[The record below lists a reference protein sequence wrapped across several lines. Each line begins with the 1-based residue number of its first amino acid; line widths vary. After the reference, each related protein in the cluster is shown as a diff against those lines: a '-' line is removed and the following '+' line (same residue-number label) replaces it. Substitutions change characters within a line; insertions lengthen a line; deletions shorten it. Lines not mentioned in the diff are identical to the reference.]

1 MGNYKTPGVYVQEI
15 DAYPNSVVGVS
26 TSVPV
31 FVGHTKR
38 HGEAGV
44 PKFGRI
50 TSLDQF
56 LEVFGGPPL
65 VKIGWEGDN
74 GNETCTLPDAERYRL
89 YDAVRMFFDNG
100 GSAAW
105 ITSAGDYETTPTKT
119 TLAEIFGRNSALER
133 QQEPSIIVIPDAMAL
148 DSAQNAAELYQTAM
162 MFCERH
168 QSMITIVDI
177 YRPAGNPISAVSDF
191 RLHIGGA
198 ALDYGA
204 AYYPWA
210 HTSLYQKGDIS
221 PENCEQVLWDHL
233 KAVLSNNEDF
243 APLPR
248 QIEEAIAV
256 DPSDDDDVAERAKKL
271 DRSKKIKALH
281 RQAMNLPEYAKVF
294 EEMRRLMNVQPVAGA
309 VAGLYARSDRSR
321 GYWYAPAGVTAS
333 ITGLAAP
340 TIQVTHDEQAD
351 LNAPVN
357 GLAINVIRTFPDIG
371 SRVFGAR
378 TLDANSLD
386 FRYVNVRRTMIF
398 IEMSV
403 KLALKAYVFE
413 PNTASTQASAK
424 SMVEN
429 FLMNQWTAGA
439 LTGTTASEA
448 YVVRV
453 GEAAGQTE
461 IDTANG
467 VMKML
472 VGLRPSRPAEFI
484 ELRFT
489 QQVQV

>member
-26 TSVPV
+26 TGVPV
-31 FVGHTKR
+31 FVGHTER

-44 PKFGRI
+44 PKFGRV

-56 LEVFGGPPL
+56 EELFGGPQI
-65 VKIGWEGDN
+65 VKIGWDGDDDN
-74 GNETCTLPDAERYRL
+74 GVCTLPDTKRYRL
-89 YDAVRMFFDNG
+89 FDAVRMFFDNG
-100 GSAAW
+100 GTAAW
-105 ITSAGDYETTPTKT
+105 IASAGDFRTPPTER
-119 TLAEIFGRNSALER
+119 TLGEIFARNSDLER
-133 QQEPSIIVIPDAMAL
+133 QQEPSIVVIPDAMAL
-148 DSAQNAAELYQTAM
+148 TGAQQAGALYQKALQ
-162 MFCERH
+162 FCEVQ
-168 QSMITIVDI
+168 QSMITIADVYRSAEDAAKTDTDI
-177 YRPAGNPISAVSDF
+177 F
-191 RLHIGGA
+191 RDNIGGA

-204 AYYPWA
+204 AYYPWV
-210 HTSLYQKGDIS
+210 HTSLYQQGDLS
-221 PENCEQVLWDHL
+221 PENCEQELWDRL
-233 KAVLSNNEDF
+233 KAKLEMNEDF
-243 APLPR
+243 KDLPAE
-248 QIEEAIAV
+248 IEAALV
-256 DPSDDDDVAERAKKL
+256 LDQSDDAAAAVRA
-271 DRSKKIKALH
+271 KKIKALH
-281 RQAMNLPEYAKVF
+281 RQAMNHGEYAQVF
-294 EEMRRLMNVQPVAGA
+294 EQMRRLMNVQPVAGA
-309 VAGLYARSDRSR
+309 VAGLYARNDRSR

-340 TIQVTHDEQAD
+340 TIQVTHDEQKD

-398 IEMSV
+398 IEMSI
-403 KLALKAYVFE
+403 KLALKAFVFE

-439 LTGTTASEA
+439 ITGATAPDA